1 MRETIS
7 ISLSEEIKTELDEA
21 VQAEGLTRS
30 DVVRQAL
37 RDYLFLRKFRTL
49 RAEMMTEAQSQG
61 IFTEEDV
68 FKIVS

>member
-7 ISLSEEIKTELDEA
+7 ISLSEEIKSELDEA

-37 RDYLFLRKFRTL
+37 RDYLFLRKFRAL
-49 RAEMMTEAQSQG
+49 RAEMMTDAQSQG
-61 IFTEEDV
+61 IFTDEDV

>member
-7 ISLSEEIKTELDEA
+7 ISLSKEIKTELDEV

-37 RDYLFLRKFRTL
+37 RDYLFLRRFRTL

-61 IFTEEDV
+61 IFTDEDV